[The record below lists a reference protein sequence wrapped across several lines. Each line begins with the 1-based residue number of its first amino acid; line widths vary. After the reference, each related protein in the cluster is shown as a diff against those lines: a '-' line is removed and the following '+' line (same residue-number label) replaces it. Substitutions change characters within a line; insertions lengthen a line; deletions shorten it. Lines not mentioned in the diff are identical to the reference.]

1 MKEQATLILE
11 NKINELQNKIIQNK
25 IQIADLFIKVKDVN
39 IMASPKPNVI
49 SEMFRNMD
57 LIDKHIS
64 ILKKDEAKFETLKNS
79 KTEIE
84 RAYLENCIK

>member
-25 IQIADLFIKVKDVN
+25 VNIADLFIKVKEVN
-39 IMASPKPNVI
+39 IMASQSPNVI
-49 SEMFRNMD
+49 SEMFKNMD
-57 LIDKHIS
+57 LIDKQIS

-84 RAYLENCIK
+84 RAYLENCIQ